1 MDNPPRG
8 PEQSGEKKSQ
18 AGGSQVLLYM
28 LLIATA
34 AGFFALFFNW
44 QNAVVFDY
52 QEFEELVKQNTSS
65 EGVDRGYLEINR
77 GTEKNPDLWRYR
89 DLRDIKVGDRE
100 ITGLVSQEEVEP
112 KNGSLSKT
120 QQPSGKVRFRVNKS
134 TEIDIAIRE
143 LFGTH
148 TGSSTSG
155 YDPVF
160 FKPTAPC

>member
-1 MDNPPRG
+1 MQLSLTTRNL
-8 PEQSGEKKSQ
+8 KSW
-18 AGGSQVLLYM
+18 SSKTLP
-28 LLIATA
+28 
-34 AGFFALFFNW
+34 
-44 QNAVVFDY
+44 
-52 QEFEELVKQNTSS
+52 S

-148 TGSSTSG
+148 GVKYEWLRPG
-155 YDPVF
+155 F
-160 FKPTAPC
+160 FSNLRPHVDDHCHLYRRAYFHF